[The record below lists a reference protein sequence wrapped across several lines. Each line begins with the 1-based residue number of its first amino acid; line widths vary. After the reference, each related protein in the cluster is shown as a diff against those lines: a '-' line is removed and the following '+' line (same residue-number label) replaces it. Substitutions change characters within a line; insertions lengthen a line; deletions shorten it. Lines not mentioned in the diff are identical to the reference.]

1 MIAHAVI
8 SEMEAHDAV
17 MSWLQNFEMKDR
29 KLGSARRGRARS
41 VEVWSA
47 IGRMQEL
54 AYLEFPHIDHR
65 SIDSYVRK
73 YIDPQDL
80 ASVRPGG

>member
-1 MIAHAVI
+1 MITHAVM

-17 MSWLQNFEMKDR
+17 MSWLQNFELKDR
-29 KLGSARRGRARS
+29 KLGSARSVRARS

-54 AYLEFPHIDHR
+54 AYAAFPHVDHH
-65 SIDSYVRK
+65 SIDLYVRK